1 MRLVLSFK
9 VVANMVFFL
18 VSIILCL
25 ILALFHPYASR
36 LGGTGLWLGKALVSP
51 DLAGISPR
59 GIQDALTDGTISR
72 ITFASAILPYP
83 VCAIAFFYSWWAPFV
98 VFIFYLV
105 VAAFIAQTNIAS
117 KRLDYYINVIQTEM
131 GKRRIKY
138 HLSGD
143 AERVEIMAEL
153 EEQVRDVFEIYF
165 NSGVK
170 APNSTKAQQS
180 PFGDVYHLLQ

>member
-1 MRLVLSFK
+1 MLSSQVIDF
-9 VVANMVFFL
+9 MVFFL
-18 VSIILCL
+18 IAIILCL

-51 DLAGISPR
+51 DLAGVSPR

-83 VCAIAFFYSWWAPFV
+83 ICAIAFFYSWWAPFV
-98 VFIFYLV
+98 VFIFYVV
-105 VAAFIAQTNIAS
+105 VAALVAQTNIAS

-138 HLSGD
+138 HLAGD
-143 AERVEIMAEL
+143 TERVEIMAEL
-153 EEQVRDVFEIYF
+153 EEQVANVLEIYF
-165 NSGVK
+165 NSGVN
-170 APNSTKAQQS
+170 APNTTKAQQS
-180 PFGDVYHLLQ
+180 PFGDVYYLLR